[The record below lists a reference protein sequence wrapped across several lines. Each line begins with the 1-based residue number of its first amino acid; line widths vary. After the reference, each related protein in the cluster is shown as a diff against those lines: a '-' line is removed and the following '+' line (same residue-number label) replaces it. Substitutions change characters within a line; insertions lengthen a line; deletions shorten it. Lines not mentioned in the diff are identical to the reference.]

1 MYNVCNHALYTLY
14 IIQTSIYNNYYT
26 IYTCTM
32 YHVYN
37 VRLPFR
43 GSEGH
48 GPSHT
53 HRYVYSSL
61 GVRNLAY
68 PKYIYTGNLSRTK
81 LKWCSFS
88 VCPSPALSMYMYIH
102 VYISTY
108 PVKIHRLFWS
118 CRILLVSSPQFWWR
132 STVHHRSP
140 PPISNGSNR
149 QHLETSSGRHCTRQ
163 CSSFGINVPGRMKKK
178 MCFS

>member
-53 HRYVYSSL
+53 HRYMYIVPLVYVIWL
-61 GVRNLAY
+61 IQNI
-68 PKYIYTGNLSRTK
+68 YIYTGNLSRTK
-81 LKWCSFS
+81 LK
-88 VCPSPALSMYMYIH
+88 
-102 VYISTY
+102 
-108 PVKIHRLFWS
+108 
-118 CRILLVSSPQFWWR
+118 
-132 STVHHRSP
+132 
-140 PPISNGSNR
+140 
-149 QHLETSSGRHCTRQ
+149 
-163 CSSFGINVPGRMKKK
+163 
-178 MCFS
+178 

>member
-1 MYNVCNHALYTLY
+1 MYNVCNHTLYTLY

-53 HRYVYSSL
+53 HRYMYIVPLVYVIWL
-61 GVRNLAY
+61 IQNI
-68 PKYIYTGNLSRTK
+68 YIYTGNLSRTK

-88 VCPSPALSMYMYIH
+88 VCPSPALSMYMI
-102 VYISTY
+102 VYVYTRIYQDISCENTY
-108 PVKIHRLFWS
+108 DYFE
-118 CRILLVSSPQFWWR
+118 FWWR

-163 CSSFGINVPGRMKKK
+163 CSSFGIKRPR
-178 MCFS
+178 